1 MTLIKQIISAVL
13 IAGKAFAILIFVM
26 VALGLFMLLFI
37 IMREV
42 AWSIHEDRKRKLEE
56 KRKHE
61 NDNV

>member
-1 MTLIKQIISAVL
+1 MTLIKQIISVVL

-26 VALGLFMLLFI
+26 VELGLFMLLFI

-56 KRKHE
+56 KRKYE

>member
-13 IAGKAFAILIFVM
+13 IAGKAFAILIFAM

-42 AWSIHEDRKRKLEE
+42 TWSIHEDRKRKLEE